1 MRCDKEGCT
10 NEATMM
16 GQGFEFSKEVS
27 ARCGDHGWTHEE
39 KGLLLASSARTRTA
53 WDSLTEVERAFVLQ
67 TESSNRTQ
75 VFQAL
80 LNKKES

>member
-16 GQGFEFSKEVS
+16 GQGFEFSKGVS
-27 ARCGDHGWTHEE
+27 ARCRDHSWTHEE
-39 KGLLLASSARTRTA
+39 KGRLLAASARTRTA
-53 WDSLTEVERAFVLQ
+53 WDSLTEVERGFVLQ
-67 TESSNRTQ
+67 TEESNRNQ

-80 LNKKES
+80 LNGKSE